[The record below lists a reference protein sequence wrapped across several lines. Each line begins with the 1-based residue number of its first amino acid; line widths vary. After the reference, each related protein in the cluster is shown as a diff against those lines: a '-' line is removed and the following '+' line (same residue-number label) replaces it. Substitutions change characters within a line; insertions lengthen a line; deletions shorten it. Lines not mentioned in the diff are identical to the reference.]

1 MMTKYNTTETFDHKL
16 LKMVG
21 QTQMT
26 KYEHQTWYKSSRR
39 LELKPYLL
47 APQVFVQ
54 SENITKMNHCGIQQN
69 SNFSSFGNGNGNGDP
84 VVCPK
89 PRRLNLFHTTV
100 NEPVRP
106 LRWQESYESKSH
118 PELLDIIFAKSSGY
132 GAPEQTCT
140 AIASSPPF
148 FCGSPP
154 SRVSNPLVQDARF
167 GDGKISPVSPESMV
181 PNPAFDMSS
190 SSPSSSSRK
199 GGCLRPNYGNKP
211 AVRIEGFDC
220 LDRGNRRNCSIPAL
234 A

>member
-1 MMTKYNTTETFDHKL
+1 MCRHLISSSGT
-16 LKMVG
+16 
-21 QTQMT
+21 
-26 KYEHQTWYKSSRR
+26 SRR

-47 APQVFVQ
+47 APQVLVQ
-54 SENITKMNHCGIQQN
+54 SENVTKMNHCGIQQN
-69 SNFSSFGNGNGNGDP
+69 SNFSSVNGNGDP

-89 PRRLNLFHTTV
+89 PRRLSLFHTAV
-100 NEPVRP
+100 NEPIRP
-106 LRWQESYESKSH
+106 LRWQESCESKSR
-118 PELLDIIFAKSSGY
+118 PELLEIILAKSGGY
-132 GAPEQTCT
+132 GAPEQPCT

-154 SRVSNPLVQDARF
+154 SRVSNPLIQDARF
-167 GDGKISPVSPESMV
+167 GDDKISPVSLESMV

-211 AVRIEGFDC
+211 AVRIEGFNC
-220 LDRGNRRNCSIPAL
+220 LDRDNRRNCSIPAL